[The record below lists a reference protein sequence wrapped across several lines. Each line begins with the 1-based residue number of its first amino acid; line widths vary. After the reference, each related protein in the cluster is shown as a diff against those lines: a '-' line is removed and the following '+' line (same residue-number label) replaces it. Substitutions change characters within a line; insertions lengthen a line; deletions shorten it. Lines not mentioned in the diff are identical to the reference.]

1 MNWVC
6 LDLLLALIFTANA
19 VLCGTL
25 VKSIPGFD
33 GDLPFKLYTGYVRVG
48 KSEMFYYFIESKGN
62 PKEDPLLLW
71 YTGGPVCS
79 VFNALIYEN
88 GPLVFNYTGYEGG
101 LPSTYYYPYSWTRTA
116 SVLFVDAPVG
126 TGFSYATS
134 AEEYPSSDLKTAA
147 QVTEFLRKWL
157 EEHPQFLKVQLF
169 IGADSYSGLTGT
181 IVVKYIIHDNDA
193 GVMPRLNLKVE
204 YTKYSSN
211 GYRLT
216 YATVKGAGHSAPE
229 YKRREC
235 YIMFDRFIHYYPL

>member
-1 MNWVC
+1 M
-6 LDLLLALIFTANA
+6 AIM
-19 VLCGTL
+19 

-48 KSEMFYYFIESKGN
+48 KLEMFYYFIESEGN

-71 YTGGPVCS
+71 YTGGPGCS

-193 GVMPRLNLKVE
+193 GVMPRLNLK
-204 YTKYSSN
+204 
-211 GYRLT
+211 GYVFGCPLT
-216 YATVKGAGHSAPE
+216 DEWKTG
-229 YKRREC
+229 REN
-235 YIMFDRFIHYYPL
+235 L